1 VLGNV
6 KELGFHLCYGDFGAS
21 HFIEQRDMGMMV
33 EVANALAREVR
44 HSIAYIHMPAPSA
57 RSDDDYFRPLQQLA
71 LSPSTESFLGLVRA
85 SDGAEGTRWRIEV
98 ARKYIKAFGIATECG
113 MARPDLPHD
122 RRSVASL
129 CGDLAKSRS
138 SRALC
143 GSDSPR

>member
-1 VLGNV
+1 LVSYSRSRARSSP
-6 KELGFHLCYGDFGAS
+6 CS
-21 HFIEQRDMGMMV
+21 

-71 LSPSTESFLGLVRA
+71 LSPSTEIFLGLVHA

-113 MARPDLPHD
+113 MARARTCRMIDDLL
-122 RRSVASL
+122 RVYV
-129 CGDLAKSRS
+129 GT
-138 SRALC
+138 
-143 GSDSPR
+143 